1 MKQNKNA
8 EAPAQFAMLGHF
20 MVPATTFEWKLIVG
34 HNSID
39 VSGGHV
45 LDYPAGARSTPA
57 GPKG

>member
-1 MKQNKNA
+1 MEKTVKQNKNA

-45 LDYPAGARSTPA
+45 LDYDNI
-57 GPKG
+57 

>member
-20 MVPATTFEWKLIVG
+20 MVLPATTFEWKLIVG

-45 LDYPAGARSTPA
+45 LDYDNI
-57 GPKG
+57 